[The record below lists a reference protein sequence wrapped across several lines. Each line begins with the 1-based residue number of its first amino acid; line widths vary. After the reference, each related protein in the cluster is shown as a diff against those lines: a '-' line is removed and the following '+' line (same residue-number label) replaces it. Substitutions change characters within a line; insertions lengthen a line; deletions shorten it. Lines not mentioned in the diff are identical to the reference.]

1 MHLISRSGYSASW
14 LLAAVGATLA
24 LPGRAA
30 PLPLAADKVTGP
42 ETCVECHINE
52 IEVWKRTIHNKTNR
66 ELPKKPE
73 TAEMLQK
80 LGLTK
85 VKGEAQCRDCHFLG
99 REVEGQYETLA
110 GIACESC
117 HGAAADWVKT
127 HGEYGQGFTAET
139 EPPERRH
146 ARLAQAAAAGLRG
159 PRQLYDLGAS
169 CYGCHILNE
178 EQIVNT
184 GGHVAGSPE
193 FNLLTWSQGEV
204 RHHIPRT
211 GDKVNPPAP
220 LARRRLL
227 FVVGCILETEYSF
240 RAVAQATTRA
250 AFGLT
255 QARRADAA
263 RKRLESIQAV
273 APTPELAEIT
283 AIAMA
288 TGLRLNNR
296 TELVAAA
303 DKIAAL
309 GRSLAARATGD
320 ELAGVDPLLPGPE
333 KFQGTPFD
341 PLAAP

>member
-1 MHLISRSGYSASW
+1 MHLILRSGLPHGW
-14 LLAAVGATLA
+14 LLAGACAVFA

-30 PLPLAADKVTGP
+30 PLALPADKITGP

-52 IEVWKRTIHNKTNR
+52 IEVWKRTVHNKTNR

-73 TAEMLQK
+73 TAEMLLK

-99 REVEGQYETLA
+99 REVEGQYETLS
-110 GIACESC
+110 GISCESC
-117 HGAAADWVKT
+117 HGAAADWAKT
-127 HGEYGQGFTAET
+127 HGDYGQGYTAET
-139 EPPERRH
+139 EPPEHRH

-169 CYGCHILNE
+169 CYECHILNE
-178 EQIVNT
+178 EHIVNT
-184 GGHVAGSPE
+184 GGHIAGSPD

-204 RHHIPRT
+204 RHHLPRT
-211 GDKVNPPAP
+211 GEKVNPPAAP
-220 LARRRLL
+220 ARRRLL

-250 AFGLT
+250 TFGLT

-273 APTPELAEIT
+273 APAPELAEIV
-283 AIAMA
+283 AVAMA

-296 TELVAAA
+296 AELVAAA
-303 DKIAAL
+303 DKIAGL
-309 GRSLAARATGD
+309 GRALAARATGD
-320 ELAGVDPLLPGPE
+320 EFAGVDALLPGPE
-333 KFQGTPFD
+333 KYQGTPFD